1 MIISHKHKFIFIK
14 TAKTAGTSIEIDLNR
29 VLGGSDIATPIF
41 PAVDGHKPK
50 NFKRGILKKDF
61 YNHMPASEVK
71 KIIGNDIFDNYFVF
85 CVEREPVDK
94 CISHYSMLR
103 NSQHHY
109 KKNQNLTFD
118 KYIEN
123 KKFPVDTNKYVD
135 KNGSLLVNKILK
147 YECLYDELN
156 EIAKLLGFK
165 INLVAKEKTGFRE
178 KIKVSN
184 TQKDVIYDAFS
195 ESLAYTKYKR

>member
-1 MIISHKHKFIFIK
+1 MIISHKHKFMFIK
-14 TAKTAGTSIEIDLNR
+14 TTKTAGTSIEVDLNQ
-29 VLGGSDIATPIF
+29 VLGDSDIATPIF
-41 PAVDGHKPK
+41 PAVDGHKSQ
-50 NFKRGILKKDF
+50 NFERGILRKNF

-103 NSQHHY
+103 NSPHHN
-109 KKNQNLTFD
+109 KKTQNLTFD
-118 KYIEN
+118 EYIEN
-123 KKFPVDTNKYVD
+123 KHFPVDTNKYVD
-135 KNGSLLVNKILK
+135 ENGNLLVNRILK
-147 YECLYDELN
+147 YECLSDELN

-165 INLVAKEKTGFRE
+165 INLVARAKAGFRE

-184 TQKDVIYDAFS
+184 TQKEVIYDAFS
-195 ESLAYTKYKR
+195 ESLAHTKYKM